1 MVVRSIFV
9 APPLPGWSGQKVST
23 AMDEEFLTLEELEF
37 LMDLIIAYQDSRDLT
52 QREWA
57 NTKALLDKLDA
68 KYEEWD

>member
-1 MVVRSIFV
+1 
-9 APPLPGWSGQKVST
+9 
-23 AMDEEFLTLEELEF
+23 MDDFLSLEELEF
-37 LMDLIIAYQDSRDLT
+37 LMDLIIEYQDSRDLN